1 MGGAWWRPVRISTPA
16 LFAALSSAAL
26 CSIRAEDS
34 TPGINGIEAVASK
47 VSSDYV
53 RTKLPDGTFQPEFFS
68 FGNGGNWGG
77 EIKDLTIEKLTF
89 LDVAHVIATPLS
101 NQKYLPATDP
111 KTTKLLIML
120 YWGTTA
126 VPPPYE
132 ADTLYQNYKN
142 SLEEYRRIIEQTGG
156 HLVDGNAVGGMVEE
170 ADDVLSAGMH
180 QLDMENRIR
189 DRIDFRNAAMLGYD
203 TSGLVGTDYGK
214 YLSHTAMRDEG
225 DDEKAEIEENRY
237 FVVLMAYD
245 FQLLWKQKKHK
256 LLWEI
261 RFSVNQ
267 RHNEFD
273 KALPAMAQYAARYFG
288 QPTNGLVR
296 QRLLND
302 NVEIGEPTLIQ
313 FLSDP
318 KK

>member
-120 YWGTTA
+120 
-126 VPPPYE
+126 
-132 ADTLYQNYKN
+132 
-142 SLEEYRRIIEQTGG
+142 
-156 HLVDGNAVGGMVEE
+156 
-170 ADDVLSAGMH
+170 
-180 QLDMENRIR
+180 
-189 DRIDFRNAAMLGYD
+189 
-203 TSGLVGTDYGK
+203 
-214 YLSHTAMRDEG
+214 
-225 DDEKAEIEENRY
+225 
-237 FVVLMAYD
+237 
-245 FQLLWKQKKHK
+245 
-256 LLWEI
+256 
-261 RFSVNQ
+261 
-267 RHNEFD
+267 
-273 KALPAMAQYAARYFG
+273 
-288 QPTNGLVR
+288 
-296 QRLLND
+296 
-302 NVEIGEPTLIQ
+302 
-313 FLSDP
+313 
-318 KK
+318 